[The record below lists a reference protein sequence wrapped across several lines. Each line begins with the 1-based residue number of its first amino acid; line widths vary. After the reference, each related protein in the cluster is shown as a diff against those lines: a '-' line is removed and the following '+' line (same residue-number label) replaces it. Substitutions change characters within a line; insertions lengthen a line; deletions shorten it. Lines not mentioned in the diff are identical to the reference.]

1 LPSPKDADDT
11 GLAYTLVHL
20 QPEFLEESCDFVSRP
35 YLSKAQLRMFMDIVA
50 PSDHLV
56 VQLVGLNAGSR
67 HIGFLGAAA
76 LVSGRFFDPTS
87 QHHKE
92 QCKAID
98 RPIRAIRY
106 RSEV

>member
-1 LPSPKDADDT
+1 VTSPKDTDDT
-11 GLAYTLVHL
+11 GLAYASVYL
-20 QPEFLEESCDFVSRP
+20 QPEFLEEGRDFVSRP
-35 YLSKAQLRMFMDIVA
+35 YLSKAQLRMFMD
-50 PSDHLV
+50 SDHLV